1 LGDSLPAYDRARF
14 VFDGLPL
21 KGNQTAEG
29 QDMEDEDIIDVE
41 DNK

>member
-1 LGDSLPAYDRARF
+1 LGDSLTAYDRARF